1 MSGSVIISAS
11 VSGTAGAAG
20 TSSTNSQQGYSGGG
34 GGGGGGAGVALTA
47 TGETVTLSPFT
58 SVTGGNGGQGGDP
71 FNGLWT
77 GGGGG
82 GGGDGIDVIGSAGA
96 TINNEGTITGGSGGS
111 AVHGGGVG
119 AGGAGISGANL
130 SINNFGTIAGGLA
143 GNSGTQADA
152 IYFTGGVNTL
162 TLQTGSTT
170 SGAIELGTG
179 GVSATISAANTGI
192 TLGSNILLDDANAAL
207 AISNDNNL
215 NVSGIISGSGSVTVS
230 GTGTL
235 TLSGVNSYSGDT
247 TISSGTLAL
256 SGAGSIAR
264 SSGVTDNGTFD
275 ISGTTNGTSITSLSG
290 GGFVTLGGKT
300 LTLTNASGTFGG
312 TISGSGSLTLA
323 SGTETLT
330 ATNSYTGAT
339 TVDTGSTL
347 ALTGTGSVAASI
359 GVTDNGTFDI
369 SGTNSGASIQ
379 NLSGS
384 GTVALGSRTLTL
396 TNASGTFNGAFTGM
410 GSLIKQGTGTL
421 ILDGNSASF
430 AGTTEIA
437 AGLLEVGDI
446 DNAQAVLGGNVTV
459 DKDGTLRGHGTVTGD
474 VSNSGTVAPGGSIG
488 TLTIDGNYTQASNAT
503 LSIEVSPT
511 AASKLVVN
519 GSATL
524 NGVLAITYDPGTYSP
539 GSKYTLVSASNG
551 ISGTFSSV
559 TTSGTASTNAAYVSS
574 LSPSVDY
581 SGNAVELTL
590 SGVIDP
596 VGTSIYTAL
605 GTSAILGA
613 QSQNAALLDRLGSA
627 SGVTSAPAGWI
638 SATGSQTK
646 VGGTNGAPDFRSN
659 RYGFLAGLER
669 RYGDYTGGV
678 AIGYDHT
685 DIKEAVTGDSGT
697 VDTLR
702 AALYGA
708 RNAGPVTLAATAGAG
723 LDFLTQK
730 RPFGT
735 GGTAEGDHMGQEFNV
750 GGQATLPMSFGSVTV
765 TPRAGLR
772 YAYFHANGFGESG
785 AAGQDLNVGTDNVRS
800 LQPYVGVTLDKV
812 FADAVR
818 PINAQLRVG
827 YAHELLDANRALS
840 VASQDGTQFIAPGT
854 SLPRGYLTAGASVT
868 LHPLKHLD
876 VSLSYDTLINTTH
889 ASAQQGSI
897 RIGYQF

>member
-1 MSGSVIISAS
+1 M
-11 VSGTAGAAG
+11 
-20 TSSTNSQQGYSGGG
+20 GYSGGG
-34 GGGGGGAGVALTA
+34 GGGGGGAGVTVTA
-47 TGETVTLSPFT
+47 AGETLIVSPFS
-58 SVTGGNGGQGGDP
+58 SVTGGNGGQGGDS

-82 GGGDGIDVIGSAGA
+82 GGGDGIDVIGSAGT
-96 TINNEGTITGGSGGS
+96 TIYNEGTITGGSGGS
-111 AVHGGGVG
+111 AVRGGGAG

-130 SINNFGTIAGGLA
+130 AITNFGTIAGGLA
-143 GNSGTQADA
+143 GNSGAQADA

-162 TLQTGSTT
+162 TLETGSTT

-192 TLGSNILLDDANAAL
+192 TLGSNIQLDDANAAL
-207 AISNDNNL
+207 AIRNDNNL

-235 TLSGVNSYSGDT
+235 TLSGVNSYSGET

-256 SGAGSIAR
+256 SGAGSIAL
-264 SSGVTDNGTFD
+264 SSDVLDNGT
-275 ISGTTNGTSITSLSG
+275 L
-290 GGFVTLGGKT
+290 
-300 LTLTNASGTFGG
+300 
-312 TISGSGSLTLA
+312 
-323 SGTETLT
+323 
-330 ATNSYTGAT
+330 
-339 TVDTGSTL
+339 
-347 ALTGTGSVAASI
+347 
-359 GVTDNGTFDI
+359 DI
-369 SGTNSGASIQ
+369 SGTNSGASVQ

-384 GTVALGSRTLTL
+384 GTVALGSQTLTL
-396 TNASGTFNGAFTGM
+396 TNASGTFSGAFTGT
-410 GSLIKQGTGTL
+410 GSLIKEGTGTL

-446 DNAQAVLGGNVTV
+446 DNSQAVLGGNVTV
-459 DKDGTLRGHGTVTGD
+459 DADGTLRGHGTVTGD
-474 VSNSGTVAPGGSIG
+474 VSNSGTVAPGGSVG
-488 TLTIDGNYTQASNAT
+488 TLTIGGNYTQASNAT

-551 ISGTFSSV
+551 ISGEFSSV
-559 TTSGTASTNAAYVSS
+559 TTTGTASTNAAYVAS
-574 LSPSVDY
+574 LSSSVDY

-627 SGVTSAPAGWI
+627 SGVTPAPAGWI
-638 SATGSQTK
+638 TATGSQTK

-669 RYGDYTGGV
+669 RYGDYIGGV
-678 AIGYDHT
+678 AVGYDHT
-685 DIKEAVTGDSGT
+685 DINEAVTGDSGT
-697 VDTLR
+697 TDTLR

-708 RNAGPVTLAATAGAG
+708 RNVGPVSLAATAGAG

-735 GGTAEGDHMGQEFNV
+735 TGTAEGDHMGQELNV
-750 GGQATLPMSFGSVTV
+750 GGQASLPMSFGSVTV
-765 TPRAGLR
+765 TPRVGLR
-772 YAYFHANGFGESG
+772 YAYFHANGFDESG
-785 AAGQDLNVGTDNVRS
+785 AAGQDLNVGTDNVHS

-812 FADAVR
+812 FGDAIR
-818 PINAQLRVG
+818 PVNAQLRLG

-840 VASQDGTQFIAPGT
+840 VASQDGTVFTAPGT

-889 ASAQQGSI
+889 ASAQQGNI